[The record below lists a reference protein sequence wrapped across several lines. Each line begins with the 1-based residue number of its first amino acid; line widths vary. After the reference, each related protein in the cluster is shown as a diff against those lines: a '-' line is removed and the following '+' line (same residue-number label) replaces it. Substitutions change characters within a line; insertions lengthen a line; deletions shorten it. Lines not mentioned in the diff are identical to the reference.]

1 MVEEVQMTFDEAL
14 EYVKSNVEVGDILEI
29 SYNRIFAP
37 GDVLG
42 ITEEDEET
50 GEGLR
55 VNLQLNGEILNQAV
69 EIDFKEIY
77 DELVVLNA
85 NKTYVLSF
93 NFDSK
98 IIDQIYFYIQKKD
111 YDKEIPINSAQQNYL
126 YLRKDN
132 SYKLS
137 IEDNQIDKVLKLSR
151 LTKDSE
157 IFIEGTNITLNSN
170 NLYYK
175 LKENY
180 TGDVNLKVNKADAF
194 IEILYYNPA
203 FKKLDFKK
211 KKFNNLTE
219 GYYLV
224 SIPKNINCEFITFEI
239 KAKKNVEY
247 SIVTGYSIPDYVY
260 FKSIKKAL
268 N

>member
-1 MVEEVQMTFDEAL
+1 M
-14 EYVKSNVEVGDILEI
+14 
-29 SYNRIFAP
+29 
-37 GDVLG
+37 
-42 ITEEDEET
+42 
-50 GEGLR
+50 
-55 VNLQLNGEILNQAV
+55 
-69 EIDFKEIY
+69 
-77 DELVVLNA
+77 
-85 NKTYVLSF
+85 
-93 NFDSK
+93 
-98 IIDQIYFYIQKKD
+98 
-111 YDKEIPINSAQQNYL
+111 

-260 FKSIKKAL
+260 FKSIPWGEEIVETYYTFNIDNPYKKGIELMDEEQFNLLFFVFNEELNITIKIDGKSDDGKKDKKGLPTWAL
-268 N
+268 ALIICGSVLLLILIILIIILCKRGKQVSNKEIEDKIQNLTEIGDS